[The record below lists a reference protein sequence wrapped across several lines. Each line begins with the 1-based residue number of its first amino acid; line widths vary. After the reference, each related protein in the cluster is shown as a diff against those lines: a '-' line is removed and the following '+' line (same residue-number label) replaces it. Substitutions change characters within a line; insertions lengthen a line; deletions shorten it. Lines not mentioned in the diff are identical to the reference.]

1 IIEDLYWA
9 DDSTLALLDHL
20 TRRLADVPLL
30 LVATYRDS
38 ELDVAGGLA
47 RTLEKL
53 LRERAV
59 THVGLQ
65 GLLPDEVAMMLRS
78 LSGQDAPPALTSTIL
93 GETRGNP
100 FFIEELFRYLEQENR
115 LYDSE
120 GRLRSSIEISEPEA
134 PARVRLLVSRRL
146 ERVSDQTRK
155 LLATAAVIGRSFHF
169 EVLRCSSGNDADL
182 VLDGLE
188 EAEKAGLIF
197 PVAEGSIPGFEFRH
211 ELTRQAVIAGMSV
224 ARRQS
229 LHLKLG
235 DTIEQ
240 MYQDTIEEHCSEL
253 AHHYGASSN
262 PGKAVK
268 YLHGAGLQ
276 AWNRGALKEAELYW
290 RRGIAALSTKPE
302 TPERIE
308 REFFLQL
315 DLLVLL
321 SSTSGYA
328 SGEAEEALE
337 RLKQIS
343 EQL

>member
-1 IIEDLYWA
+1 
-9 DDSTLALLDHL
+9 
-20 TRRLADVPLL
+20 
-30 LVATYRDS
+30 
-38 ELDVAGGLA
+38 
-47 RTLEKL
+47 
-53 LRERAV
+53 
-59 THVGLQ
+59 
-65 GLLPDEVAMMLRS
+65 
-78 LSGQDAPPALTSTIL
+78 
-93 GETRGNP
+93 
-100 FFIEELFRYLEQENR
+100 
-115 LYDSE
+115 
-120 GRLRSSIEISEPEA
+120 
-134 PARVRLLVSRRL
+134 
-146 ERVSDQTRK
+146 
-155 LLATAAVIGRSFHF
+155 
-169 EVLRCSSGNDADL
+169 
-182 VLDGLE
+182 
-188 EAEKAGLIF
+188 
-197 PVAEGSIPGFEFRH
+197 
-211 ELTRQAVIAGMSV
+211 
-224 ARRQS
+224 RQS

-343 EQL
+343 EQLKPVCASVGDSDRLIFTLSATAWQNLFRGEVSLAQRIADQVLE